1 MWREAR
7 HLRAG
12 HHVAM
17 AGHLLA
23 IVTLINRTPGRVF
36 VMVDGR
42 EHFTCAPGTLLWM
55 VRP

>member
-1 MWREAR
+1 M
-7 HLRAG
+7 AG
-12 HHVAM
+12 HH
-17 AGHLLA
+17 LA

-42 EHFTCAPGTLLWM
+42 EHFTCAPGTLVWM